1 MVITIIVTVEGKE
14 IQTQEKGGEGII
26 LMMITII
33 TVVEGKEIEMLKEES
48 IINNYNN
55 DKQNQTEA
63 TPLAQ

>member
-1 MVITIIVTVEGKE
+1 MVINIIVIVEGKE

-48 IINNYNN
+48 IIKNYNE
-55 DKQNQTEA
+55 KKKQTEPI
-63 TPLAQ
+63 PLTQ